1 MEGISLVYIICV
13 LIGAVTAF
21 VGSLIGLGGGVI
33 LIPSLLFLY
42 HYTDMFAWATPQT
55 IVGISLMVMVVTALS
70 SSMAYLKKGR
80 IDYKTGLLFLV
91 GSIPGGI
98 IGSWLNQYISAD
110 HFSLYFGLLMVA
122 LSLLFLIKRKPKSS
136 QGKHTRTFRIGD
148 QTYHYSVSFWAAFVL
163 SLIVGALSG
172 MFGIGGGSI
181 MVPAMILL
189 FGIPAHIAT
198 ATSMFMIFF
207 ISLITVSSHIY
218 LGHMNWQF
226 VFFFI
231 PGAWVGGMIG
241 AKTNQL
247 LKGNT
252 LEWILRILLVIIGV
266 RLIIEGL
273 T

>member
-1 MEGISLVYIICV
+1 MVYIICV
-13 LIGAVTAF
+13 FIGLLTAF

-33 LIPSLLFLY
+33 LIPCLLFLY
-42 HYTDMFAWATPQT
+42 HYTEGFAWATPQT
-55 IVGISLMVMVVTALS
+55 IVGISLMVMVVTALAS
-70 SSMAYLKKGR
+70 SISYFKKGR

-98 IGSWLNQYISAD
+98 VGSWLNQYIGAD
-110 HFSLYFGLLMVA
+110 NFSFYFGLLMVV
-122 LSLLFLIKRKPKSS
+122 LSLLFLVKRKPKSPDNLR
-136 QGKHTRTFRIGD
+136 KHVRTFWVDGHV
-148 QTYHYSVSFWAAFVL
+148 YHYSVSFWAAFVL
-163 SLIVGALSG
+163 SLIVGILSG
-172 MFGIGGGSI
+172 LFGIGGGSI

-207 ISLITVSSHIY
+207 ISIITVSSHIY
-218 LGHMNWQF
+218 LGHIAWDY
-226 VFFFI
+226 VFYFI
-231 PGAWVGGMIG
+231 PGAWIGGVIG

-252 LEWILRILLVIIGV
+252 LEWILRILLVMIGI
-266 RLIIEGL
+266 RLIVEGL